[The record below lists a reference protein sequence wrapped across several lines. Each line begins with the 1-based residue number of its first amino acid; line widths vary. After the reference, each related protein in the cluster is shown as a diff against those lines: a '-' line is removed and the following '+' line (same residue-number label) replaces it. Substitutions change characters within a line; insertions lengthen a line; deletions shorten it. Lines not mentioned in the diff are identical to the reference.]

1 MNFIKVT
8 NSGAIHFK
16 LRDNRIGAIYPT
28 GYVRVSTF
36 QDNYYHKKRLMYQI
50 NKQDKKWYDKSKPWG
65 FNIVRIKVP
74 TLLDG
79 FKMLQR
85 FEENNCVNKENVTQE
100 SFQCN
105 SEAIKMVEYNYG
117 TLTLTVVFNSG
128 KSYEYFDVPRKVYD
142 DFKQSKSKGK
152 FINTI
157 IKKFKCR
164 ALTQAV

>member
-1 MNFIKVT
+1 M
-8 NSGAIHFK
+8 
-16 LRDNRIGAIYPT
+16 
-28 GYVRVSTF
+28 
-36 QDNYYHKKRLMYQI
+36 
-50 NKQDKKWYDKSKPWG
+50 
-65 FNIVRIKVP
+65 
-74 TLLDG
+74 LDG

-85 FEENNCVNKENVTQE
+85 FENNNCVNKDNVTKE

-117 TLTLTVVFNSG
+117 SLILTVVFNSG

-142 DFKQSKSKGK
+142 DLKRSESKGK